1 MGFNLEIKVSLDGDK
16 CVSAQAGNH
25 IIKTDQ
31 PLNHGGHDNA
41 PAPFELFMASI
52 GCCAGFFVQEY
63 CVSKGVSTEGIS
75 ISLKTQKSE
84 GGEISGFV
92 TCINIPDSLPKKYH
106 SILKNVAKQ
115 CTVKKTI
122 MNGPEFVVETV
133 SVPATDTSPKTQ
145 QLTA

>member
-1 MGFNLEIKVSLDGDK
+1 VEINVSLDGNK
-16 CVSAQAGNH
+16 CVSAQVGNH
-25 IIKTDQ
+25 VIKTDQ
-31 PLNHGGHDNA
+31 PVRHGGEDSA

-75 ISLKTQKSE
+75 ITLKKQKNE
-84 GGEISGFV
+84 GGELTGFI

-115 CTVKKTI
+115 CTVKKAI
-122 MNGPEFVVETV
+122 MSGPEFVVETV
-133 SVPATDTSPKTQ
+133 SVPSADSEASEETEKLP
-145 QLTA
+145 A